1 MWGRDGGVYAM
12 FPLCRCLFCL
22 SKQHMQQQQQQSLL
36 RKGTSRRGRRQ
47 FFIYQFQLSSLGFW
61 EFNLPPHPLQYKLLA
76 ELLLADKKDNPKEDY
91 AACNWVP
98 FSGSVFYQPQTD
110 RDRHCPP
117 FECGA
122 TGGKAWKM
130 SHKMQI
136 KTQVSFE
143 PQPFASLSLCLC
155 LCASLSA
162 AAFEFYA
169 SDDASAACGSHSV
182 TGT

>member
-12 FPLCRCLFCL
+12 FSLCRCLFCL
-22 SKQHMQQQQQQSLL
+22 SKQHMQQQQQQQQQSLL

-61 EFNLPPHPLQYKLLA
+61 EFNHLLQYKLLA
-76 ELLLADKKDNPKEDY
+76 ELLLADKK
-91 AACNWVP
+91 
-98 FSGSVFYQPQTD
+98 GQPQRGLCGLQLGSLCWLCLLSAPNWQRQTLSPHRVW
-110 RDRHCPP
+110 RD
-117 FECGA
+117 
-122 TGGKAWKM
+122 GGKAWKM

-143 PQPFASLSLCLC
+143 LQPFASLPLCLC

-182 TGT
+182 TGS